1 MELTAQFTAEA
12 CGGGLRGPGDIVFKG
27 VSTDSRTTAPG
38 ELFVALDG
46 PRFHGEDFLPAAM
59 ARGAAGALLARP
71 VEGLPADFPVVVVE
85 DTLEALGALA
95 NAWRRALN
103 PIVVAVSGSAGKT
116 TTKEMTAALMNGAA
130 PVLATEGN
138 KNNLVG
144 LPQTLLRLRPEHR
157 FAVVELGMNRPGE
170 LLRLTEIA
178 APDAVVMTNIGN
190 AHIGN
195 FGSEEC
201 LVRAELEVLDALDGH
216 EVVFFNADCPVL
228 SAHLRQAEAP
238 FLLTPFGREAI
249 SQVGIEDVSPID
261 PVGYRMVLRVGE
273 ERRALELPLF
283 GEYQVSNVWAAAS
296 VAHYYGVGIDRIA
309 SRLGNFTAPAL
320 RSDAEWIGG
329 VLVVKDCY
337 NASPDP
343 MLRAIASFRKLRG
356 VKRRFALLG
365 DMYELGEFTA
375 RFHEVVGR
383 AAAEGGLDGLFA
395 VGEHTVDTVR
405 EAARGGLLAVH
416 CADSTEA
423 ARLLASELREGDA
436 LLVKGSRANRL
447 EQAVERL
454 RAGLAAADMLEVD
467 AT

>member
-1 MELTAQFTAEA
+1 MELTAQFTADA
-12 CGGGLRGPGDIVFKG
+12 CGGRLAGPGGAVFAG

-46 PRFHGEDFLPAAM
+46 PRFHGEDFLPAARE
-59 ARGAAGALLARP
+59 RGAAGALLARP
-71 VEGLPADFPVVVVE
+71 VEGLPADFPVIVVE

-116 TTKEMTAALMNGAA
+116 TTKEMTAALMKGAA
-130 PVLATEGN
+130 PVLATEGK

-144 LPQTLLRLRPEHR
+144 MPQTLLRLRREHR
-157 FAVVELGMNRPGE
+157 FAVIELGMNRPGE
-170 LLRLTEIA
+170 LLRLTEIC
-178 APDAVVMTNIGN
+178 APDAVVMTNI
-190 AHIGN
+190 
-195 FGSEEC
+195 
-201 LVRAELEVLDALDGH
+201 
-216 EVVFFNADCPVL
+216 
-228 SAHLRQAEAP
+228 
-238 FLLTPFGREAI
+238 
-249 SQVGIEDVSPID
+249 GIEDVSPID
-261 PVGYRMVLRVGE
+261 PVGYRMVLRIGE

-365 DMYELGEFTA
+365 DMYELGEFTT

-416 CADSTEA
+416 CADSSEA

-436 LLVKGSRANRL
+436 LLVKGSRANKL

-454 RAGLAAADMLEVD
+454 RASLAAAADLSEVD